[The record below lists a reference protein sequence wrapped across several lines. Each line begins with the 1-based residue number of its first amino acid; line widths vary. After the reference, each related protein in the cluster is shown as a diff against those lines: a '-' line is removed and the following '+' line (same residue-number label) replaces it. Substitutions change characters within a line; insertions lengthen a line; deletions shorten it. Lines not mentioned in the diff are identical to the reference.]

1 MKDAGIATGADLR
14 QRSEAELVHRF
25 GKVGRHYFRI
35 ARAQDDRQVSPDR
48 PYKSIGAEETFE
60 HDLTDPAAMLATLQP
75 IAERVAE
82 RMAKADLFGRTV
94 TLKIKHADFT
104 LNSRQHTRADAVHSA
119 EELMALA
126 RWLLHTPAPPRR
138 PVRLLGLTASNF
150 GRSSPALAPVQLTL
164 GIGDL
169 APPAATPGAP
179 KA

>member
-1 MKDAGIATGADLR
+1 
-14 QRSEAELVHRF
+14 
-25 GKVGRHYFRI
+25 
-35 ARAQDDRQVSPDR
+35 
-48 PYKSIGAEETFE
+48 
-60 HDLTDPAAMLATLQP
+60 MLATLQP

-104 LNSRQHTRADAVHSA
+104 LNTRQHTRADAVHSA

-150 GRSSPALAPVQLTL
+150 GRSSPAAGPGPAQPRHRRPRAARGDSRRAQSVSAAAQSSTRILTRP
-164 GIGDL
+164 IS
-169 APPAATPGAP
+169 PH
-179 KA
+179 KSVIS